1 MLVKMENSVLF
12 FCKVG
17 MNRLLLLPNWYDL
30 RRSVVLYLNQK
41 EQITMLKMLYRGLH
55 VENYPLQRSGVSC
68 EGGSTTV
75 PCFTHNMN
83 RPVNYIDKGEGIE
96 LLAQLVFYDWKS
108 FGCVL
113 RIRYKDAFRPDIDL
127 YNGDYFVRSV
137 DSNFIVWET
146 YFNATMCQY
155 WINEFTTSLGIGVFH
170 SGIEIYGREFAYGGH
185 PYPFSGIFEITPGDA
200 TELGETF
207 KFKEAIVLGSTDF
220 TEEDVERIVEEMG
233 KEYKGNAYHL
243 MHKNCNHFSSAL
255 SEILCGREIPRWV
268 NRLAYFSSCVPF
280 LQSCLPKE
288 WLTPAALQSSVS
300 QELQG
305 ELEEAEDAAAS
316 ASTPS
321 CAVAPAPRP
330 TRHQPRR

>member
-1 MLVKMENSVLF
+1 SSASQPFPPKPHCLSDALGTHPDTFSYCIKHQYGICVSGGGWNHCLIIAISCGCSKYGQVLSGRGF
-12 FCKVG
+12 LIFCQV
-17 MNRLLLLPNWYDL
+17 
-30 RRSVVLYLNQK
+30 
-41 EQITMLKMLYRGLH
+41 
-55 VENYPLQRSGVSC
+55 VSC
-68 EGGSTTV
+68 SV
-75 PCFTHNMN
+75 K
-83 RPVNYIDKGEGIE
+83 I
-96 LLAQLVFYDWKS
+96 L
-108 FGCVL
+108 
-113 RIRYKDAFRPDIDL
+113 PD
-127 YNGDYFVRSV
+127 
-137 DSNFIVWET
+137 
-146 YFNATMCQY
+146 QY
-155 WINEFTTSLGIGVFH
+155 LFPA
-170 SGIEIYGREFAYGGH
+170 EFAYGGH

-207 KFKEAIVLGSTDF
+207 KFKEAIILGSTDF
-220 TEEDVERIVEEMG
+220 TEEDVERIVEELG

-316 ASTPS
+316 ASTPTCS
-321 CAVAPAPRP
+321 ATPLPRASRP
-330 TRHQPRR
+330 QPRR

>member
-1 MLVKMENSVLF
+1 MANEPVILNV
-12 FCKVG
+12 
-17 MNRLLLLPNWYDL
+17 YD
-30 RRSVVLYLNQK
+30 
-41 EQITMLKMLYRGLH
+41 M
-55 VENYPLQRSGVSC
+55 
-68 EGGSTTV
+68 
-75 PCFTHNMN
+75 
-83 RPVNYIDKGEGIE
+83 
-96 LLAQLVFYDWKS
+96 
-108 FGCVL
+108 
-113 RIRYKDAFRPDIDL
+113 
-127 YNGDYFVRSV
+127 
-137 DSNFIVWET
+137 
-146 YFNATMCQY
+146 Y

-170 SGIEIYGREFAYGGH
+170 SGIEVYGREFAYGGH

-220 TEEDVERIVEEMG
+220 TEEDIERIMEELG

-316 ASTPS
+316 ASAST
-321 CAVAPAPRP
+321 PRP
-330 TRHQPRR
+330 SRHQPRR